1 MRIKVLLLVILI
13 CAMCAGCP
21 APCEM
26 SEQEVSTIHA
36 DSAPLVQ
43 ALENFHVKKGVYPA
57 ELNELTPQFVDRVP
71 ESLGKRKFF
80 YSRQSE
86 QSYTLRIA
94 SADGGFYS
102 GSCTSSEITDKWQRL
117 NK

>member
-1 MRIKVLLLVILI
+1 MQKKILLLILI
-13 CAMCAGCP
+13 CALSAGCP

-26 SEQEVSTIHA
+26 SEPEISTIHA
-36 DSAPLVQ
+36 DSAPLAQ
-43 ALENFHVKKGVYPA
+43 TLEKFHAARGVYPA
-57 ELNELTPQFVDRVP
+57 ELNELTPQFAERVP
-71 ESLGKRKFF
+71 ENLGGRKFF

-86 QSYTLRIA
+86 QSYTLRVA

-102 GSCTSSEITDKWQRL
+102 GSCASTEIEDKWQSL